1 MSTSLKFTITDQD
14 HFQRNMARK
23 LVFKRFL
30 NIFLHYKTK
39 RLDLKLLAPEL
50 VENVLNIVQNP
61 KMCDIFHPVCFGKV
75 AVTILRGS

>member
-23 LVFKRFL
+23 LVLKIFL

-39 RLDLKLLAPEL
+39 RLDLRLLAPEL
-50 VENVLNIVQNP
+50 VEKCVKYSAKPQNV
-61 KMCDIFHPVCFGKV
+61 
-75 AVTILRGS
+75 